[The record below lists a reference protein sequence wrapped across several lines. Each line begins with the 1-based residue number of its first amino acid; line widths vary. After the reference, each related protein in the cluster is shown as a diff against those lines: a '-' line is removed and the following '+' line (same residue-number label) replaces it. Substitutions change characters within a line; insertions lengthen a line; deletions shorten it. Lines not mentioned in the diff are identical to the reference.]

1 MRSKLRR
8 IECAGAALVVALAMI
23 GGAQAAPIAQV
34 TSLVNA
40 AFRSPPGEDE
50 RAVQLKDELVQD
62 EAVRTEPDSTVELG
76 FIDGSQMSLE
86 PESELVLSKYVFD
99 PEGKATA
106 AVINLQSGTFHYTSN
121 GIPDQNVVLK
131 TPVATIGIRGTEL
144 LIYVGP
150 SVVKPGETSLR
161 VDVITGMIDLKT
173 ETGGSAKSA
182 EGGQSVS
189 VKGPSNDISVG
200 DIGDVATA
208 AGGAPPSPTGPATPD
223 KGNDAEGGKGAKG
236 GSGGGGG
243 TGGDARP

>member
-1 MRSKLRR
+1 MRSRLRR
-8 IECAGAALVVALAMI
+8 IEYAGAMLLFAAMI
-23 GGAQAAPIAQV
+23 SGGAQASPIAQV

-40 AFRSPPGEDE
+40 AFRSPPGEAE
-50 RAVQLKDELVQD
+50 RAVQLSDQLVQD
-62 EAVRTEPDSTVELG
+62 EAVRTEADATVELG

-121 GIPDQNVVLK
+121 GVPDQNVVLK

-144 LIYVGP
+144 LIFVGP
-150 SVVKPGETSLR
+150 SIVKPGETSLR
-161 VDVITGMIDLKT
+161 VDVISGKVDVDTEGGGTG
-173 ETGGSAKSA
+173 KSA

-189 VKGPSNDISVG
+189 VKGPNNDLSVG

-208 AGGAPPSPTGPATPD
+208 AGAPPSPTGPAVPD

-243 TGGDARP
+243 SGGDPRP

>member
-1 MRSKLRR
+1 MTSRLRR
-8 IECAGAALVVALAMI
+8 IEYSAAALFAVMAMI
-23 GGAQAAPIAQV
+23 GGAQASPIAQV

-40 AFRSPPGEDE
+40 AFRSPPGEAE
-50 RAVQLKDELVQD
+50 RAVQLSDQLVQD
-62 EAVRTEPDSTVELG
+62 EAVRTEADATVELG

-121 GIPDQNVVLK
+121 GVPDQNVVLK

-161 VDVITGMIDLKT
+161 VDVISGKINVNT
-173 ETGGSAKSA
+173 ESGGGAKSA

-189 VKGPSNDISVG
+189 VKGPNNEVSVG
-200 DIGDVATA
+200 DIGDVTTA
-208 AGGAPPSPTGPATPD
+208 AGAPPAPTGPAVPD
-223 KGNDAEGGKGAKG
+223 KGNDAEGGKGTKG

-243 TGGDARP
+243 GGGGDPRP

>member
-1 MRSKLRR
+1 M
-8 IECAGAALVVALAMI
+8 AVAMAMM

-62 EAVRTEPDSTVELG
+62 EAVRTETDSTVELG

-121 GIPDQNVVLK
+121 GVPDQDVVLK

-144 LIYVGP
+144 LIFVGP

-161 VDVITGMIDLKT
+161 VDVISGKVDINTGN
-173 ETGGSAKSA
+173 GGDGKSA
-182 EGGQSVS
+182 SGGQSVS
-189 VKGPSNDISVG
+189 VKGPAKDVSVG
-200 DIGDVATA
+200 DIGDIATA
-208 AGGAPPSPTGPATPD
+208 AGGAPPSPTGPTSPD
-223 KGNDAEGGKGAKG
+223 KGSDGSGGAGAKG
-236 GSGGGGG
+236 SSGGGGG
-243 TGGDARP
+243 GGGDARPK

>member
-1 MRSKLRR
+1 MKSRLRR
-8 IECAGAALVVALAMI
+8 IEYAGAALLLAAMI
-23 GGAQAAPIAQV
+23 GGGAQAAPIAQV

-40 AFRSPPGEDE
+40 AFRSPPGEAE
-50 RAVQLKDELVQD
+50 RAVQLSDQLVQD
-62 EAVRTEPDSTVELG
+62 EEVRTETDSTVELG

-121 GIPDQNVVLK
+121 GVPDQNIVLK

-144 LIYVGP
+144 LIFVGP

-161 VDVITGMIDLKT
+161 VDVISGKIDIDT
-173 ETGGSAKSA
+173 DSAGGAKSA

-189 VKGPSNDISVG
+189 VKGPNKEVSVG
-200 DIGDVATA
+200 DIGEVATA
-208 AGGAPPSPTGPATPD
+208 AGGAPPAPSGPAVPD
-223 KGNDAEGGKGAKG
+223 KGNDSDGGKGAKG

-243 TGGDARP
+243 GGGDPRP